1 MGAHKPAQTCLR
13 KDTSLLLDSHVAVI
27 LLMKALTVF
36 AHHRQAQQRRLQ
48 SLRLHKYVQLQHQRK
63 AVLAWLAHAIML
75 ENVKERHQL
84 AASNV
89 QPQHRAPW
97 YHTYRCGDDN
107 TFLALTGLT
116 RAAFTM
122 VLKPFS
128 QHYTVKS
135 GPQRS
140 GRPTRFRHKHAV
152 LACLLHMYRTGA
164 GLNSLG
170 SHFGVPTSTMSRNMA
185 KAEASL
191 MLALKE
197 IPEAAVR
204 WPSKDQQLEWAQL
217 VQNKEPMVTGCWGVI
232 DRKNY
237 RVASPTAA
245 DKQNAYYNGKHPTT
259 VNCKADTAGV
269 QDGFMLYL

>member
-1 MGAHKPAQTCLR
+1 
-13 KDTSLLLDSHVAVI
+13 
-27 LLMKALTVF
+27 MKAL
-36 AHHRQAQQRRLQ
+36 AALAYHRQARQK
-48 SLRLHKYVQLQHQRK
+48 RLHCLQAYRYAQLQHQRK
-63 AVLAWLAHAIML
+63 AVLAFLAHVLAL
-75 ENVKERHQL
+75 ENLKERHQL
-84 AASNV
+84 TATDV
-89 QPQHRAPW
+89 QPQHHAPW
-97 YHTYRCGDDN
+97 YHTFASGNDN

-116 RAAFTM
+116 RAAFMM
-122 VLKPFS
+122 VLKAFAR
-128 QHYTVKS
+128 HYTVKS

-191 MLALKE
+191 ALALKE

-204 WPSKDQQLEWAQL
+204 WPSKDQQLEWARL
-217 VQNKEPMVTGCWGVI
+217 VQNKESLVKGCWGVI
-232 DRKNY
+232 DGKNY
-237 RVASPTAA
+237 RVAAPTAA